1 MIRKNLFDLIDDLEN
16 NDDVQGVWTNV
27 DYINS
32 KIY

>member
-16 NDDVQGVWTNV
+16 NDDAQDVWANV